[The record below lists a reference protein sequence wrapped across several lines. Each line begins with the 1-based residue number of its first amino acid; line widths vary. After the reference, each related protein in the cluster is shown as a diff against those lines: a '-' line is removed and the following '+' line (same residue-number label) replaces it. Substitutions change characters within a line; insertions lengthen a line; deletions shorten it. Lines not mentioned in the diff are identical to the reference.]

1 MACPPSI
8 NARTVFSNWL
18 VLIGLCA
25 LIFIQSHGLILTNIP
40 LPMHLDKML
49 HFVCFAVLAILF
61 FRAYHTLPF
70 RVSIKIMVM
79 LSVLSAIGY
88 AIGDEI
94 HQSFIPLR
102 VADTYDIFAD
112 AAGAIFGLGVY
123 LMWRRRR
130 GQKAGSPFSDQ
141 CLS

>member
-25 LIFIQSHGLILTNIP
+25 LIFIQSHGLVLTNIP
-40 LPMHLDKML
+40 LPMHLDKLL
-49 HFVCFAVLAILF
+49 HFVCFAVLAVLF

-70 RVSIKIMVM
+70 RASIKFLVI
-79 LSVLSAIGY
+79 LSVVSAIGY
-88 AIGDEI
+88 AIGDEV

-102 VADTYDIFAD
+102 VADKFDIIAD
-112 AAGAIFGLGVY
+112 AAGAICGLGVY
-123 LMWRRRR
+123 LMWRRRGGR
-130 GQKAGSPFSDQ
+130 KARPQFSDQ
-141 CLS
+141 SLS

>member
-18 VLIGLCA
+18 VLIGFCA
-25 LIFIQSHGLILTNIP
+25 LIFIQSHGLVLTNIP
-40 LPMHLDKML
+40 LPMHLDKLL
-49 HFVCFAVLAILF
+49 HFVCFALLAIFF

-70 RVSIKIMVM
+70 RASVKILVII
-79 LSVLSAIGY
+79 SVISTIGY
-88 AIGDEI
+88 AIGDEV

-102 VADTYDIFAD
+102 VADKFDIIAD
-112 AAGAIFGLGVY
+112 AAGAMVGLAIY
-123 LMWRRRR
+123 LMWRRRCAR
-130 GQKAGSPFSDQ
+130 KAGPQFSDE